1 MSMWRKI
8 VSWLCVLALLAVP
21 GCCLGETNTLAIV
34 QVYQEADTPTRLHVR
49 LEGDVGGAPL
59 TLAEGGIAEATIGTG
74 TVPVVS
80 MNAVTAEA
88 FGGMRYV
95 FVLDHAMPIGS
106 NRIPQLKDGMYAW
119 IDSLTERDQAAIL
132 ISEPEEVRLAADFTS
147 DKAVLRAAVDG
158 YGKAVEYAG
167 KNMIY
172 SAIRQAIELA
182 GRTDDALPRS
192 SCVVV
197 CSNGA
202 DTYQT
207 LVTGEQLSQML
218 SADSIPL
225 YVAGFAYTAQK
236 EALVGLMNLA
246 RSSGGWSEDATPVND
261 QQTLD
266 VALEKL
272 RQRIMGGYDVVLDCS
287 DGFVFNGATLIS
299 LRLREPDLL
308 VKQTADLYL
317 LKEDKA
323 AAPKATATPDTT
335 AAPQAGKDEE
345 PMEEAVSWLEGET
358 VLAGRAIGNLQL
370 TLLGAGVVVLAILA
384 LLLLRRRKP
393 AGANTPA
400 ASSELTTIQDKV
412 APVAPV
418 SPGIPTG
425 MAAGMAP
432 GADAGKTVAVRGAGA
447 MQPIQEPAPAS
458 QPLTRD
464 AGKTLRVREPERQ
477 ITSFVPGAA
486 PAIDV
491 MVFDCMLSDG
501 QRMHAELQHPAD
513 VTLGR
518 ESGNSLVLP
527 DPSVSGCHAR
537 ITCAGAEVML
547 ENISSIQNGQRNRL
561 CVDRR
566 EIDGPT
572 PLRNGAHLTVGTAAV
587 TVTWPE
593 PRPAAGDETLRA
605 PRRPAGD
612 ATQRAPITL
621 LEVSWTLED
630 GRQGKQAVKLAG
642 TVTIGRDARD
652 AVTIPD
658 PAVSRSH
665 LIVTLEQGAL
675 MLRNGSL
682 DKGEGKNPFYCGG
695 QAVYDQTPYRE
706 GQEIYAGGAT
716 IRLRLVR

>member
-8 VSWLCVLALLAVP
+8 VSWLCLLTLLAMP
-21 GCCLGETNTLAIV
+21 GWGLGETNTLAIV
-34 QVYQEADTPTRLHVR
+34 QVYQEADTPVRLHVR

-106 NRIPQLKDGMYAW
+106 NRVTQLKDGMVAW

-132 ISEPEEVRLAADFTS
+132 ISEAEEVRLAADFTS

-172 SAIRQAIELA
+172 SAIKQAIELA
-182 GRTDDALPRS
+182 GRKDASLPRS

-266 VALEKL
+266 IALGNL

-317 LKEDKA
+317 LKI
-323 AAPKATATPDTT
+323 
-335 AAPQAGKDEE
+335 
-345 PMEEAVSWLEGET
+345 
-358 VLAGRAIGNLQL
+358 GRAH
-370 TLLGAGVVVLAILA
+370 V
-384 LLLLRRRKP
+384 
-393 AGANTPA
+393 
-400 ASSELTTIQDKV
+400 
-412 APVAPV
+412 
-418 SPGIPTG
+418 
-425 MAAGMAP
+425 
-432 GADAGKTVAVRGAGA
+432 
-447 MQPIQEPAPAS
+447 
-458 QPLTRD
+458 
-464 AGKTLRVREPERQ
+464 
-477 ITSFVPGAA
+477 
-486 PAIDV
+486 
-491 MVFDCMLSDG
+491 
-501 QRMHAELQHPAD
+501 
-513 VTLGR
+513 
-518 ESGNSLVLP
+518 
-527 DPSVSGCHAR
+527 
-537 ITCAGAEVML
+537 
-547 ENISSIQNGQRNRL
+547 
-561 CVDRR
+561 
-566 EIDGPT
+566 
-572 PLRNGAHLTVGTAAV
+572 
-587 TVTWPE
+587 
-593 PRPAAGDETLRA
+593 
-605 PRRPAGD
+605 
-612 ATQRAPITL
+612 
-621 LEVSWTLED
+621 
-630 GRQGKQAVKLAG
+630 
-642 TVTIGRDARD
+642 
-652 AVTIPD
+652 
-658 PAVSRSH
+658 
-665 LIVTLEQGAL
+665 
-675 MLRNGSL
+675 
-682 DKGEGKNPFYCGG
+682 
-695 QAVYDQTPYRE
+695 
-706 GQEIYAGGAT
+706 
-716 IRLRLVR
+716 

>member
-8 VSWLCVLALLAVP
+8 VSWLCLLTLLAMP
-21 GCCLGETNTLAIV
+21 GWGLGETNTLAIV
-34 QVYQEADTPTRLHVR
+34 QVYQEADTPSRLHVR
-49 LEGDVGGAPL
+49 LEGDVSGAPL

-106 NRIPQLKDGMYAW
+106 NRVTQLKDGMVAW

-132 ISEPEEVRLAADFTS
+132 ISEAEEVRLAADFTS

-172 SAIRQAIELA
+172 SAIKQAIELA
-182 GRTDDALPRS
+182 GRKDASLPRS

-266 VALEKL
+266 IALGNL

-317 LKEDKA
+317 LKEDKT
-323 AAPKATATPDTT
+323 AAPKATA
-335 AAPQAGKDEE
+335 APADGKDEE
-345 PMEEAVSWLEGET
+345 PMEATAASWLEGET
-358 VLAGRAIGNLQL
+358 VLAGKAIGNLQL
-370 TLLGAGVVVLAILA
+370 VLLGAGVVVL
-384 LLLLRRRKP
+384 LLLIVLVLRRRKP
-393 AGANTPA
+393 AEANPPTA
-400 ASSELTTIQDKV
+400 TSELRTIQDKV
-412 APVAPV
+412 APVTPV
-418 SPGIPTG
+418 TPTGTPLG
-425 MAAGMAP
+425 MAAG
-432 GADAGKTVAVRGAGA
+432 ADSGKTVAVRGAGA
-447 MQPIQEPAPAS
+447 VPGQGAAEQPAPA
-458 QPLTRD
+458 QPVTRD
-464 AGKTLRVREPERQ
+464 NGKTVRVRGEGRQ
-477 ITSFVPGAA
+477 ITSFA
-486 PAIDV
+486 PSVAPTVEV
-491 MVFDCMLSDG
+491 MHFDCVLSDG
-501 QRMHAELQHPAD
+501 QPMHMELECPVD
-513 VTLGR
+513 FTIGR
-518 ESGNSLVLP
+518 EAGNSVVLP
-527 DPSVSGCHAR
+527 DPSVSAYHAR
-537 ITCAGAEVML
+537 ITCMGPEVML
-547 ENISSIQNGQRNRL
+547 ENISSVQNGQRNRL

-572 PLRNGAHLTVGTAAV
+572 PLRSGAHLTVGTAAV
-587 TVTWPE
+587 NVTWTE
-593 PRPAAGDETLRA
+593 TRSVTGDETMRVTRHAAGDM
-605 PRRPAGD
+605 
-612 ATQRAPITL
+612 TQRTPITL
-621 LEVSWTLED
+621 LEVSWTLAD

-642 TVTIGRDARD
+642 RVTIGRDEKD
-652 AVTIPD
+652 TVVIPD
-658 PAVSRSH
+658 PSVSRSH
-665 LIVTLEQGAL
+665 MIVTLEQGAL
-675 MLRNGSL
+675 VLRNGSL
-682 DKGEGKNPFYCGG
+682 DKGNGRNPFYCGG
-695 QAVYDQTPYRE
+695 QAVYDQAQYQE
-706 GQEIYAGGAT
+706 GQDIYAGQAT

>member
-1 MSMWRKI
+1 M
-8 VSWLCVLALLAVP
+8 
-21 GCCLGETNTLAIV
+21 
-34 QVYQEADTPTRLHVR
+34 QVYQEADTPSRLHVR

-59 TLAEGGIAEATIGTG
+59 TLPEGGIAEATIGTG
-74 TVPVVS
+74 TVPVVG
-80 MNAVTAEA
+80 MNAVTEEA
-88 FGGMRYV
+88 SGGMRYV

-106 NRIPQLKDGMYAW
+106 NRVTQLKEGMIAW

-132 ISEPEEVRLAADFTS
+132 ISEPEEVRLAAYFTS

-172 SAIRQAIELA
+172 SAIKQAIELA
-182 GRTDDALPRS
+182 GRTDASLPRS

-266 VALEKL
+266 VALENL

-317 LKEDKA
+317 LKEDKS
-323 AAPKATATPDTT
+323 AAPKVT
-335 AAPQAGKDEE
+335 AAPADGKDEE
-345 PMEEAVSWLEGET
+345 SMEETAVSWLEGET
-358 VLAGRAIGNLQL
+358 VLAGKAIGNLQL
-370 TLLGAGVVVLAILA
+370 TLLGAGVVVLVLLA

-393 AGANTPA
+393 AGTSPSTP
-400 ASSELTTIQDKV
+400 STELPTMQGHV
-412 APVAPV
+412 APAPPLAPV
-418 SPGIPTG
+418 TPTG
-425 MAAGMAP
+425 MPVGMAP
-432 GADAGKTVAVRGAGA
+432 GGDHGKTVAVRGAGA
-447 MQPIQEPAPAS
+447 ITGQGAAEQPV
-458 QPLTRD
+458 TRNN
-464 AGKTLRVREPERQ
+464 GQTVRAQNEERQ
-477 ITSFVPGAA
+477 ISSFAPNVPSV
-486 PAIDV
+486 IDT
-491 MVFDCMLSDG
+491 MRFDCVLSNG
-501 QRMHAELQHPAD
+501 QQMQTELECPVD
-513 VTLGR
+513 FTIGR
-518 ESGNSLVLP
+518 EAGNSVILP
-527 DPSVSGCHAR
+527 DSSVSGFHAR
-537 ITCAGAEVML
+537 ITCAGPEVVL
-547 ENISSIQNGQRNRL
+547 ENISPIRDGQRNRL
-561 CVDRR
+561 CVARR

-572 PLRNGAHLTVGTAAV
+572 PLRSGAHLTVGTASV
-587 TVTWPE
+587 TVTWTE
-593 PRPAAGDETLRA
+593 AHPATGDETLRVNRHA
-605 PRRPAGD
+605 PAAGD
-612 ATQRAPITL
+612 TTRRAPITL

-630 GRQGKQAVKLAG
+630 GRQGKQAVKLVG
-642 TVTIGRDARD
+642 KVTIGRDEKD
-652 AVTIPD
+652 TVTIPD
-658 PAVSRSH
+658 PSVSRGH
-665 LIVTLEQGAL
+665 MIVTLEQGAL

-682 DKGEGKNPFYCGG
+682 DKGQGKNPFYCGN
-695 QAVYDQTPYRE
+695 QAVYDQAPYQE
-706 GQEIYAGGAT
+706 GQDVYAGGAT

>member
-1 MSMWRKI
+1 MSMRRLI
-8 VSWLCVLALLAVP
+8 ASWLCLLALLALP
-21 GCCLGETNTLAIV
+21 GCCLGETNTLSIV
-34 QVYQEADTPTRLHVR
+34 QVYQEADTPSRLHVR

-59 TLAEGGIAEATIGTG
+59 NLEEAGIAEATIGTG
-74 TVPVVS
+74 TVPVAG

-106 NRIPQLKDGMYAW
+106 SRVTQLKDGMIAW

-132 ISEPEEVRLAADFTS
+132 IVEPEEVRLAADFTA
-147 DKAVLRAAVDG
+147 DKAALRAAVED

-172 SAIRQAIELA
+172 SAIHQAIEMA
-182 GRTDDALPRS
+182 ARRDDALPRS

-207 LVTGEQLSQML
+207 LVTGEQLSRML

-272 RQRIMGGYDVVLDCS
+272 RARIMGGYDVVLDCS

-299 LRLREPDLL
+299 LHLGEPDLL

-323 AAPKATATPDTT
+323 AAAKATA
-335 AAPQAGKDEE
+335 APRAGKDDE

-358 VLAGRAIGNLQL
+358 VLAGRTIANLQL
-370 TLLGAGVVVLAILA
+370 TLLGAGVAALVLLA
-384 LLLLRRRKP
+384 ALLLRRRRP
-393 AGANTPA
+393 AGGDAPV
-400 ASSELTTIQDKV
+400 SSHELTTMQDQV

-418 SPGIPTG
+418 APVTPIAPSTP
-425 MAAGMAP
+425 GMAP
-432 GADAGKTVAVRGAGA
+432 GEESGRTVVVRGAGA
-447 MQPIQEPAPAS
+447 MQNVPVPQPA
-458 QPLTRD
+458 TRD
-464 AGKTLRVREPERQ
+464 AGKTVRVREPERQ
-477 ITSFVPGAA
+477 ISSFVPGAA
-486 PAIDV
+486 SAIEV
-491 MVFDCMLSDG
+491 IAFDCVLSNG
-501 QRMHAELQHPAD
+501 RRMHAELHSPGEI
-513 VTLGR
+513 TIGR
-518 ESGNSLVLP
+518 ENGNSLVLP
-527 DPSVSGCHAR
+527 DPSVSGHHAR
-537 ITCAGAEVML
+537 ITCSGTEVTL
-547 ENISSIQNGQRNRL
+547 ENISPIRDGQRNRL

-566 EIDGPT
+566 ETDGPT
-572 PLRNGAHLTVGTAAV
+572 RLHSGSHLTMGTAAV
-587 TVTWPE
+587 TVTWAE

-605 PRRPAGD
+605 PRHAPAD
-612 ATQRAPITL
+612 ATQRAPISL
-621 LEVSWTLED
+621 LEVSWTLEN
-630 GRQGKQAVKLAG
+630 GRQGRQAVRLAG
-642 TVTIGRDARD
+642 SVTIGRDEKD
-652 AVTIPD
+652 TVTIPD
-658 PAVSRSH
+658 PGVSRSH
-665 LIVTLEQGAL
+665 LIVTRGPEGLT
-675 MLRNGSL
+675 LRNGSL
-682 DKGEGKNPFYCGG
+682 DKGEGKNPFYCDG
-695 QAVYDQTPYRE
+695 QAVYDRTAYRE
-706 GQEIYAGGAT
+706 GQEIYAGSAA
-716 IRLRLVR
+716 IRLRLVK